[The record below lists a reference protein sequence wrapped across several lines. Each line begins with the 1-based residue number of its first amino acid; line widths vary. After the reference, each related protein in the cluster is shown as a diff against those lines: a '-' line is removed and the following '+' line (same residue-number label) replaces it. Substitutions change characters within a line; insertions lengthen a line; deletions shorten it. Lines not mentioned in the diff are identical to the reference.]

1 MWWCEFGIGTNWDIE
16 TEPLD
21 EKKIESV
28 NKMIEML
35 EVQIVE
41 RTDNGSRWIYLQVA
55 ETYASNT
62 VDDRRTKGG
71 YAYDHLVVELSKTD

>member
-41 RTDNGSRWIYLQVA
+41 RLIMVVDGYICGC